1 MSGNKDEILSR
12 RSVLT
17 GLGLATA
24 GMAVTTAAANE
35 SESGFTPA
43 RYDQD
48 AWMGEL
54 PGKHRVFMDSSSPK
68 GGAVALLYANNIM
81 NAHASAYDG
90 QDSDYAL
97 IVCLRHYSTVLAFD
111 DSVWKKYGEGIHEI
125 VDFPDPETGEA
136 PTVNLV
142 STIAREGV
150 PNGGNTI
157 EASAAR
163 GIQLAV
169 CDNAATVISQGLSS
183 MGFGAAEDIYA
194 DFKASAVP
202 NSRFVSAGVMAA
214 TRAQEYGYTFMFAD

>member
-1 MSGNKDEILSR
+1 MSGDKDEILSR

-35 SESGFTPA
+35 AESGFKPE

-54 PGKHRVFMDSSSPK
+54 PGKHRVFMDSSSPA
-68 GGAVALLYANNIM
+68 GGAVALLYANNIL

-97 IVCLRHYSTVLAFD
+97 IVCLRNYSTVLAFG
-111 DSVWKKYGEGIHEI
+111 DSVWEKYGEGIHKI
-125 VDFPDPETGEA
+125 VDFADPETGEA
-136 PTVNLV
+136 PTTNLV
-142 STIAREGV
+142 LSKARRGV

-157 EASAAR
+157 EMSVAR
-163 GIQLAV
+163 GIRFAV
-169 CDNAATVISQGLSS
+169 CDNAASVISRGLSS
-183 MGFGAAEDIYA
+183 MGFGDAENIYE
-194 DFKASAVP
+194 DFKASVVP
-202 NSRFVSAGVMAA
+202 NSRFVSAGVVAA
-214 TRAQEYGYTFMFAD
+214 TRAQEYDYTFMYAG